1 MSALLPGRLEV
12 HADLEQAVGSAAL
25 RAKVLSG
32 AVDAAD
38 VSRLVAAVHGPLTQL
53 VAPVQDGEVEEVRR
67 AALAAG
73 TPARMM
79 ALLLCRTDTI
89 LSETERLVQGQTQRG
104 EGDKSS
110 T

>member
-1 MSALLPGRLEV
+1 M
-12 HADLEQAVGSAAL
+12 
-25 RAKVLSG
+25 LSG

-79 ALLLCRTDTI
+79 ALLLCRTDAI